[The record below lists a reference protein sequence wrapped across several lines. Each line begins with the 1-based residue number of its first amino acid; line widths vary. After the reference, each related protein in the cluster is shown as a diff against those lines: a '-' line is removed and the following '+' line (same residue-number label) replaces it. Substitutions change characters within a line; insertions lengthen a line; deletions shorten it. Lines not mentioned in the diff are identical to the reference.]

1 MGRLLALA
9 SMTGFSVVTG
19 NSGSYAWSWE
29 LRSVNSRSL
38 DLRIRLPS
46 GFEQIESDIRN
57 QIAEK
62 FSRGN
67 IFVHLLLSAPEKQTH
82 YQINEKAFTELYTA
96 SAVMA
101 KKYEMPT
108 PMIDTLLGLRGVVE
122 IVEQEPSAQQ
132 RQVLYSELKKTFSF
146 AAEKLSE
153 NRLEEGQRL
162 QAVIEDVVKEI
173 DLLVNALS
181 RIADEQKVV
190 IQRRL
195 SKKINEIL
203 DGDERLAP
211 ERLAQE
217 VAFIMAKSDIKEE
230 RDRLQSHISATR
242 ALLDTDEPVGRKLD
256 FLCQEFNREV
266 NTICSKAAT
275 IDITD
280 NGLALKAAIDR
291 IREQVQNIE

>member
-1 MGRLLALA
+1 MALA

-19 NSGSYAWSWE
+19 NSGDCAWSWE

-46 GFEQIESDIRN
+46 GLEQIDSEIRN
-57 QIAEK
+57 QITEK

-67 IFVHLLLSAPEKQTH
+67 ISVNLLMRAPDQQTH
-82 YQINEKAFTELYTA
+82 YQINEKVFTELY
-96 SAVMA
+96 SAANVIA
-101 KKYEMPT
+101 ERYEMSTPT
-108 PMIDTLLGLRGVVE
+108 IDTLLGLRGVIE
-122 IVEQEPSAQQ
+122 IVEQEPTAQQ
-132 RQVLYSELKKTFSF
+132 RDMLHSALKKSFSL
-146 AAEKLSE
+146 AADKLSE
-153 NRLEEGQRL
+153 NRLEEGERL
-162 QAVIEDVVKEI
+162 QSAIEDVVRKME
-173 DLLVNALS
+173 LLVSSLS
-181 RIADEQKVV
+181 KVADAQKAV

-195 SKKINEIL
+195 SGKIHEIL

-211 ERLAQE
+211 ERLTQE
-217 VAFIMAKSDIKEE
+217 VALVMIKSDIKEE

-242 ALLDTDEPVGRKLD
+242 TLLDSDEPVGRKLD

-275 IDITD
+275 IDVTN
-280 NGLALKAAIDR
+280 NGLALKAAVDQ